1 MKRFFSPVSSDL
13 PSLSAGILKAG
24 LFGQQ
29 KPLFSSFILHSSPKR
44 QRDGLFVSKA
54 GPKWL
59 TLAIV
64 Y

>member
-1 MKRFFSPVSSDL
+1 
-13 PSLSAGILKAG
+13 
-24 LFGQQ
+24 
-29 KPLFSSFILHSSPKR
+29 LFSSFILQSSPKR